1 MLGLIF
7 PVLEMTAVG
16 GWGVYSRVQG
26 YAWLVLGNTRGSP
39 GRPGSGAHMP
49 NHLQSDLI
57 STPLSSL
64 LDLSQPETPL
74 LKALSLS
81 LSRSLSHELFPNLS
95 SPLFLLETHTPLPKP
110 MHRQLESQNVALQIK
125 ILSNHPLAR
134 SLIGR
139 GKPHFL
145 TM

>member
-16 GWGVYSRVQG
+16 GWGIYSRVQG

-39 GRPGSGAHMP
+39 GWPGSGAHMP

-81 LSRSLSHELFPNLS
+81 HEVFPNLS
-95 SPLFLLETHTPLPKP
+95 SRLFLLETHTPLPKP

-125 ILSNHPLAR
+125 ILCNHPLAR